1 MITEEDSIMDFIK
14 PINPGLAPRLASKL
28 NCFKNSPVRIQMLT
42 HPHISDIH
50 WHDYTQIWYTISGT
64 YVHTING
71 EQRLQMPGSLAI
83 VTPYA
88 IHSMDTTMTDFENA
102 KIVYISIAN
111 DSLNEAEL
119 PYLPLTYNLSAFD
132 DFQINP
138 FVSLSG
144 KNKERADELCTELL
158 SPVNSG
164 ILLPLKKVL
173 SNIGELFELCAK
185 EIGIKLDKAD
195 LTIAK
200 ERSICIKNSIDYIM
214 TSSASKVSLTK
225 ASKQA
230 MMSERSFTSKFK
242 QTIGQTAHN
251 YLTNVRI
258 SNAFELLRYTDM
270 SIKDISGLC
279 GFANSGHFIRL
290 SMKLLDASP
299 SDIRSY
305 VRKWDVEYLDEM
317 KNRHQL
323 AALLNSFKRDD
334 DADM

>member
-1 MITEEDSIMDFIK
+1 MDFIK
-14 PINPGLAPRLASKL
+14 PINPSLAPHLSPKRSQ
-28 NCFKNSPVRIQMLT
+28 FKKSPVLIHMLT
-42 HPHISDIH
+42 HPHVSDIH
-50 WHDYTQIWYTISGT
+50 WHDYTQIWYTVSGT

-71 EQRLQMPGSLAI
+71 ETRVQTPGSVAI

-102 KIVYISIAN
+102 EIIYMSISS
-111 DSLNEAEL
+111 DHLSETEL

-138 FVSLSG
+138 FVTLSG

-158 SPVNSG
+158 SPVNTG

-173 SNIGELFELCAK
+173 LNVGEMFELCAK
-185 EIGIKLDKAD
+185 TTGIKLDKTD

-200 ERSICIKNSIDYIM
+200 ERSILIKNSVDYIM
-214 TSSASKVSLTK
+214 TSSASMVSLTK

-242 QTIGQTAHN
+242 TTVGQTAHN
-251 YLTNVRI
+251 YLLNVRI
-258 SNAFELLRYTDM
+258 SNAFRLLRRTDM
-270 SIKDISGLC
+270 SINDISDMC

-290 SMKLLDASP
+290 SMKLLGASP
-299 SDIRSY
+299 SDIRNY
-305 VRKWDVEYLDEM
+305 VREWDNEYSDEM
-317 KNRHQL
+317 ANRHQL

>member
-1 MITEEDSIMDFIK
+1 MDFIK
-14 PINPGLAPRLASKL
+14 PISPGLAPHLSSKRSQ
-28 NCFKNSPVRIQMLT
+28 FKNSPVRIHMLT
-42 HPHISDIH
+42 HPHVSDIH
-50 WHDYTQIWYTISGT
+50 WHDYTQIWYTVSGT

-71 EQRLQMPGSLAI
+71 ETRVQKPGSLAI

-102 KIVYISIAN
+102 EIIYISIAN
-111 DSLNEAEL
+111 DSLKEAEL

-158 SPVNSG
+158 SPVNTG

-173 SNIGELFELCAK
+173 LNVGELLELCAK
-185 EIGIKLDKAD
+185 TTGIKLDKTD

-200 ERSICIKNSIDYIM
+200 ERSLLIKNSIDYIM

-230 MMSERSFTSKFK
+230 MMSERSFTTKFK
-242 QTIGQTAHN
+242 TTVGQTAHN
-251 YLTNVRI
+251 YLLNVRI
-258 SNAFELLRYTDM
+258 SNAFRLLRRTDM
-270 SIKDISGLC
+270 SINDISDMC

-290 SMKLLDASP
+290 SMKLLGASP

-305 VRKWDVEYLDEM
+305 VREWDSAYSDEM
-317 KNRHQL
+317 ENRHQL

-334 DADM
+334 DADS